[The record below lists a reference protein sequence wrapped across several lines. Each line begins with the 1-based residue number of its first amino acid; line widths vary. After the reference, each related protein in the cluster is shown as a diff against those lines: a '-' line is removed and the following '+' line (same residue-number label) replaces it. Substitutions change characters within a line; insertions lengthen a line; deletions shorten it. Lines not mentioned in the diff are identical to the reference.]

1 MYRKKKRL
9 KDSKNKKLKLK
20 QEIKITII
28 INFRKIIFW
37 FSMIS

>member
-28 INFRKIIFW
+28 INFRKIIF
-37 FSMIS
+37 